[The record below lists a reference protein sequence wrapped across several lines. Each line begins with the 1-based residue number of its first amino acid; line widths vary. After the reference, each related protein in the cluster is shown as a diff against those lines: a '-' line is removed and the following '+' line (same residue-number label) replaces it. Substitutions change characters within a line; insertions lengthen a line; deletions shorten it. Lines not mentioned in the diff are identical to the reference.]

1 MDIETYNLKGK
12 KLSKVTLPPIFNSPY
27 RPDLIHRAFI
37 AVSSH
42 HLQPQGTD
50 PTAGEKTSAESL
62 GVGRGASRIPRV
74 KGSQFRRASVAAG
87 VASVVGGRSA
97 HPPKAEKIIYKH
109 INRKERRLALASAIA
124 ASSDRG
130 IVEKRGHKIESIKQI
145 PLILSDEIETIS
157 KAKDLREVFDNLGLN
172 SDLVRVNNG
181 TKKRS
186 GTSRLRGR
194 VTRVPRGPLF
204 ILSNTDKL
212 GKAIGSFPG
221 VDCVKASD
229 LSVEHIAPG
238 AHPGRLVVWSE
249 SSLLTLPEPLLKLGE
264 KIGS

>member
-1 MDIETYNLKGK
+1 M
-12 KLSKVTLPPIFNSPY
+12 
-27 RPDLIHRAFI
+27 
-37 AVSSH
+37 
-42 HLQPQGTD
+42 
-50 PTAGEKTSAESL
+50 
-62 GVGRGASRIPRV
+62 
-74 KGSQFRRASVAAG
+74 
-87 VASVVGGRSA
+87 
-97 HPPKAEKIIYKH
+97 
-109 INRKERRLALASAIA
+109 ALASAIA